1 MKMLI
6 SISKFTIRKPAT
18 YLSIRLIAKDPIE
31 MPNGETIGRRDQF
44 YILFRDRT
52 DRMPFIAREF
62 TNGDFHL
69 TKIKNA
75 SELNVYFE
83 RGIVRAVGK
92 DIPSLFAVRGLHLP
106 ADVRAE
112 FKIKELKAADVD
124 ANFHGAYKALTPA
137 ERIKQTQE
145 IAKKIDQKKSTQQ
158 AIADKKFEMQMQKLL
173 DSL

>member
-6 SISKFTIRKPAT
+6 SISKSTIRKPTA
-18 YLSIRLIAKDPIE
+18 YLSIRLIAKDPIK
-31 MPNGETIGRRDQF
+31 MPDGETIGRRDQF

-83 RGIVRAVGK
+83 RGIVRTVGK
-92 DIPSLFAVRGLHLP
+92 DIPSLFAVRGLQLP

-124 ANFHGAYKALTPA
+124 ASFHRAYKALSPA
-137 ERIKQTQE
+137 ERIKQTRE
-145 IAKKIDQKKSTQQ
+145 IAKIDQKKSTQQ